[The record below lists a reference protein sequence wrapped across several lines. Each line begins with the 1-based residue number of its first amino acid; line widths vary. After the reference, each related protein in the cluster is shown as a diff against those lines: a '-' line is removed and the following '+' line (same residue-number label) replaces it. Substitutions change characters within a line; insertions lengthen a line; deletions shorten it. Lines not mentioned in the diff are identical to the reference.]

1 MKRRPERPSHPDSLS
16 AERRETLS
24 LGHRLLDE
32 TIAQVFGPGQ
42 QRSFS
47 GARPAQLERLFDEP
61 LPEAGRSLASIV
73 RRLRSD
79 VFAHSMQMSHP
90 RVFGLFSPAPLPV
103 AALAELPAA
112 FLNQSLD
119 VWKAAPAATHVEMR
133 LIRWITDRIGFGAK
147 AFGVLTSGGGLANLI
162 GLKMARD
169 RALGPA
175 SRRRGV
181 GAGHARLRVYASDQ
195 THFSIERAL
204 DLLGLGSRAL
214 VRIRADSQLKLP
226 PERLEAALRRDRR
239 RGLEPMA
246 VVATAGTTST
256 GTIDPLDAV
265 GRVARR
271 AGAHYHVDAAYGGAV
286 LFSNRERPLL
296 KGIER
301 ADSITIDPHKWLFQ
315 PFSLAGLFVP
325 DRRTLEASF
334 RIEPGYLH
342 KSLDP
347 EPQRLDFYHYSLEG
361 SRPFRGLKLWLTLQR
376 LGRAGLAARVERTL
390 DVARHLERA
399 VAADVRFEACGV
411 PVELA
416 SVCFRYLPRWARRWD
431 ASERHDARARE
442 RLNTAQTTIQQAVER
457 GGFAWFPTILLRG
470 DVYFRFGVFNHRT
483 SGRDVDDVLAH
494 ILRTAA
500 RLGLESERRGARSG
514 SGALRR

>member
-1 MKRRPERPSHPDSLS
+1 MKRASRRPFQPDSLE
-16 AERRETLS
+16 ADRREALS
-24 LGHRLLDE
+24 LGQDLLE
-32 TIAQVFGPGQ
+32 ATIAQVFDTGQ
-42 QRSFS
+42 RRCFS
-47 GARPAQLERLFDEP
+47 GVSPAELERLFDEP
-61 LPEAGRSLASIV
+61 LPETGRSPAAIV

-119 VWKAAPAATHVEMR
+119 VWKAAPAGTHVELR
-133 LIRWITDRIGFGAK
+133 LIRWITGRIGFGAG

-169 RALGPA
+169 RALRA
-175 SRRRGV
+175 CRRRGV
-181 GAGHARLRVYASDQ
+181 GAAGARLRVYASDQ
-195 THFSIERAL
+195 THFSVERAL

-214 VRIRADSQLKLP
+214 VRVPADSRLKLS
-226 PERLEAALRRDRR
+226 PERLEAVLRRDRG

-256 GTIDPLDAV
+256 GTIDPLAAI
-265 GRVARR
+265 GRVARH
-271 AGAHYHVDAAYGGAV
+271 AGAHYHVDAAYGGAL
-286 LFSNRERPLL
+286 LFSNRERGLL
-296 KGIER
+296 NGIER
-301 ADSITIDPHKWLFQ
+301 ADSVTIDPHKWLFQ

-325 DRRTLEASF
+325 NRRRLESSF

-347 EPQRLDFYHYSLEG
+347 EPQRLDFYHYSPEG

-390 DVARHLERA
+390 DVARYLERA
-399 VAADVRFEACGV
+399 VAAEPRFEACDA

-416 SVCFRYLPRWARRWD
+416 SVCFRYLPRWARRQ
-431 ASERHDARARE
+431 ASQARSAAGRR
-442 RLNTAQTTIQQAVER
+442 RLNAAQTAIQQAIER
-457 GGFAWFPTILLRG
+457 GGFAWFPTIVLR
-470 DVYFRFGVFNHRT
+470 DTVYFRFGVFNPRT
-483 SGRDVDDVLAH
+483 SERDVDKVLAH
-494 ILRTAA
+494 VLRTAA
-500 RLGLESERRGARSG
+500 RLGLERDLGGGRMRD
-514 SGALRR
+514 R

>member
-1 MKRRPERPSHPDSLS
+1 MKRHPERPLPPGSLA
-16 AERRETLS
+16 AERRDALS
-24 LGHRLLDE
+24 LGRTLLAA

-42 QRSFS
+42 RRCYS
-47 GARPAQLERLFDEP
+47 GARPAELERLFDEP
-61 LPEAGRSLASIV
+61 LPEAGRSPASIV

-79 VFAHSMQMSHP
+79 VFPHSMQMSHP

-119 VWKAAPAATHVEMR
+119 VWKAAPAATHVELR
-133 LIRWITDRIGFGAK
+133 VIRWITERIGFGAN

-162 GLKMARD
+162 ALKMARD
-169 RALGPA
+169 RALGGC
-175 SRRRGV
+175 RRRGV
-181 GAGHARLRVYASDQ
+181 GSAGARLRVYASDQ

-214 VRIRADSQLKLP
+214 VRVRADSGLRLP
-226 PERLEAALRRDRR
+226 PGRLEAALERDRR

-256 GTIDPLDAV
+256 GAIDPLEAV

-271 AGAHYHVDAAYGGAV
+271 AGAHFHVDAAYGGAV
-286 LFSNRERPLL
+286 LFSNRERRLL
-296 KGIER
+296 EGIAR
-301 ADSITIDPHKWLFQ
+301 ADSVTIDPHKWLFQ
-315 PFSLAGLFVP
+315 PFSLAGVFVP
-325 DRRTLEASF
+325 ERRRLEASF

-347 EPQRLDFYHYSLEG
+347 EQRLDFYHYSPEG

-390 DVARHLERA
+390 DVARYLERA
-399 VAADVRFEACGV
+399 VAADARFEACGA

-416 SVCFRYLPRWARRWD
+416 SVCFRYLPRWARGL
-431 ASERHDARARE
+431 ARAARSAVRRR
-442 RLNTAQTTIQQAVER
+442 RLNAAQTAIQQAVER
-457 GGFAWFPTILLRG
+457 RGFAWFPTIVLR
-470 DVYFRFGVFNHRT
+470 DEVYFRFGVFNPRT
-483 SGRDVDDVLAH
+483 GERDVDGVLAH
-494 ILRTAA
+494 ILGTAA
-500 RLGLESERRGARSG
+500 RLGL
-514 SGALRR
+514 